1 MMQIYLQGVRVWLDV
16 DDLEDITK
24 LEESVNKTA
33 VFILFYSEGYFASV
47 NCRREVYAAVAAKKP
62 IVTVYVNDSTAI
74 EEMKRECHAC
84 CTEDPGSD
92 MILESVLANDPILWL
107 GNSTKLFSLASI
119 KLIVLSILQHLPY
132 YQKNS
137 EQLVRGLKIGRELD
151 YECITSQLVIYT
163 CYGNGNARHIAE
175 ELRSKGNGNIQTRDA
190 GELSRNDILQDISPN
205 PQCEVLLLYLNKD
218 VFKDPGGEVS
228 ELVELSLKKGMV
240 PVLVFEQDAG
250 EGKCDFSLLYSQ
262 TPDELLAHGLFDEL
276 AIPLYN
282 IPDYRKVSLH
292 LLMQKMSD
300 ICSTS

>member
-1 MMQIYLQGVRVWLDV
+1 M
-16 DDLEDITK
+16 
-24 LEESVNKTA
+24 
-33 VFILFYSEGYFASV
+33 FILFYSEGYFASV

-62 IVTVYVNDSTAI
+62 IVIVYVNDSTAI

-92 MILESVLANDPILWL
+92 KILESVLANDPILWL

-119 KLIVLSILQHLPY
+119 KSIVLSLLHHLPY

-151 YECITSQLVIYT
+151 YECMTSQLVIYT

-175 ELRSKGNGNIQTRDA
+175 ELRNKGNGNIQTRDT
-190 GELSRNDILQDISPN
+190 GELSRNDILQDIGPN

-250 EGKCDFSLLYSQ
+250 EGKCDLSLLHSQ
-262 TPDELLAHGLFDEL
+262 TPDELLVHGLFDEL

-282 IPDYRKVSLH
+282 IPDYRKVRC
-292 LLMQKMSD
+292 KK
-300 ICSTS
+300 